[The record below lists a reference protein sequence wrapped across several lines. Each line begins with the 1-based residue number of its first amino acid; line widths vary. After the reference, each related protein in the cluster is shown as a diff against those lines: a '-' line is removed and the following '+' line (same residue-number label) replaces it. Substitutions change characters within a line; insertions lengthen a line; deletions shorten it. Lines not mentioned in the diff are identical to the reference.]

1 MNRPRLMPPP
11 VFVLMFGSTCWGV
24 TWIWLKHIESLGVG
38 PVLLSIIAYGAQFL
52 ICLPWVLPELR
63 RWRQTPGERPIAS
76 HWLLLLALLSGV
88 SGIGFTVAMVYG
100 DVIRSVL
107 LFFLLPAWGVVMG
120 HVFLRESL
128 TIKRLL
134 TLFLALAGAF
144 ILLAPDVTFGLKL
157 ADLAALIAGLALAG
171 ANVLF
176 RYLQN
181 EPMVVKL
188 SVMQFGGVACGLM
201 IWLFLPESTQAIT
214 LDGLLQSALYGITL
228 LLAAMVAT
236 QYAVERLPAGRSSV
250 LMTFELVVATST
262 ALWLGGA
269 QPSVLVLLGGG
280 LIVTAALIEASTQ
293 TTTDSVTRTS

>member
-11 VFVLMFGSTCWGV
+11 VFVLMFGSTCWGL

-128 TIKRLL
+128 SIKRLL
-134 TLFLALAGAF
+134 TLFLALGGAF
-144 ILLAPDVTFGLKL
+144 TLLAPDVTFGLKL

-201 IWLFLPESTQAIT
+201 IWLLLPESTQAIT

-269 QPSVLVLLGGG
+269 QPGVLVLLGGG